1 MKVDDVIQCA
11 ASALSDDYITN
22 KTISSGNC
30 ALPNRD
36 IIIEVLNDI
45 KKVIFPGYFGA
56 EYGIASSAEYYAGH
70 LLTKIYLDLTPQIE
84 IALALDSKEEKT
96 ELHAHAEDICQ
107 KLIASIPEIR
117 HLLICDVEAGYH
129 GDPAA
134 KSKDEIIVSY
144 PGLLAIFVYRVAHV
158 LYKENV
164 PMIPRIMTEYAHS
177 ETGIDINS
185 GAEIG
190 EYFFIDHGT
199 GVVIGETTTI
209 GNNVKLYQGVTLG
222 ALSTRSGQDLAG
234 IKRHPTIGDNVTIYA
249 NSTVLGG
256 ETVIGNGVIIG
267 GNAFVTKSIPDY
279 TKVIVK
285 SPEMIFKL
293 PTDHKEKWEI

>member
-11 ASALSDDYITN
+11 ASALADDYINN

-30 ALPNRD
+30 KLPNRD
-36 IIIEVLNDI
+36 TIISVLNDI

-56 EYGIASSAEYYAGH
+56 EFGISSSAEYYAGR
-70 LLTKIYLDLTPQIE
+70 LLTKIYLELTPEIE
-84 IALALDSKEEKT
+84 TALAIESDDKKEN
-96 ELHAHAEDICQ
+96 LRARAEDICQ
-107 KLIASIPEIR
+107 KMITSIPEIR
-117 HLLICDVEAGYH
+117 HLLICDVEAGYQ

-177 ETGIDINS
+177 KTGIDINS

-199 GVVIGETTTI
+199 GVVIGETTVI

-234 IKRHPTIGDNVTIYA
+234 VKRHPTIGDHVTIYA

-256 ETVIGNGVIIG
+256 ETVIGNGSIIG
-267 GNAFVTKSIPDY
+267 GNAFITKSIPEH

-293 PTDHKEKWEI
+293 PTNQSEKWEI